1 MLRLLPLSLLISLSI
16 FSFSPPFS
24 ASLRWEWEPPAS
36 IELSE
41 DETADLHCPARG
53 LPPPLIRWSFNAV
66 PFHEWTEDERR
77 VLLDGGKLLRI
88 RALKRDLD
96 TGLYQC
102 NATNAEGS
110 LASATFLN
118 VQAFAPYFRHSA
130 HRVLKV
136 LRGISV
142 DLPCDVRAAPKAR
155 VRWVDANNT
164 AIVGVKSKLEFLANF
179 TLRLFDVSSADDGF
193 YYCNVSNRYGINRA
207 MNRLEVFSPT
217 YFAEVP
223 QPDSV
228 IRDAFESVT
237 FRCRAVAD
245 PRLTMEY
252 VWTRNGKRMEQ
263 NGRMDADGTN
273 VLEMSKLRGKNSGR
287 IECSVITE
295 VDVKTASVELMVRD
309 VPEPPEVLR
318 VDCSSG
324 RHALVVWRRRA
335 ENGAP
340 LSHFTVDA
348 LGTRDANWQKV
359 WEEKVAGQNTERDKR
374 TMFKAAIP
382 LAPWVNYTFRMFAHN
397 SYGASEPASAPSA
410 SVPCATPPDV
420 PFSNPMEVHAQ
431 GTEPDN
437 LVIRWTPLARNVWN
451 APGLKYLVRY
461 RQMDDSAPADWHEFF
476 VEDPFANQTTIREQ
490 PTFRPFLV
498 QVRAVNSR
506 GFSAIEPETVL
517 GWSGEDV
524 PLEAPRGLRLVAHRN
539 HSTVELGWEEL
550 KSASSV
556 RGHFVGFRLDHWPS
570 VRPFLITSQIV
581 PNISTVATISGLQAL
596 TNYEAKVCVLN
607 GQYES
612 EGSNL
617 LKFTT
622 IEGAPSKVHN
632 LRVHSVGSRSLL
644 ATWEPPLHPNGNLRG
659 FYLAFENLSSGFTEE
674 TFVLRRQLFYLHESL
689 SPETPFRVAVW
700 AETGGGE
707 GPRTWRNTR
716 TWPLRDP
723 DPPLFS
729 VRSLSPTVLRVRWF
743 PSGNASSAAHWRMSG
758 SSFLLNYTK
767 KGTDQWHQTVPIVLP
782 QVVFD
787 LRNLAEGTDYVLI
800 GEAREGPKRRRASEA
815 VNIRTESSRG
825 RLPFSNERLR
835 SAAWFLAVLIACA
848 LTFALLAVACVVAQR
863 NADGIPLGFMAFRRR
878 EKRFGPAL
886 RFRTPSSSTGE
897 EELGPADALDWL
909 AEGSEVHKRFL
920 AEAQRRLSGAMDS
933 KEREKRQKTRE
944 KGERDNAVG
953 ESKTEKEEREKEQQK
968 QTSRNGE

>member
-1 MLRLLPLSLLISLSI
+1 
-16 FSFSPPFS
+16 
-24 ASLRWEWEPPAS
+24 
-36 IELSE
+36 
-41 DETADLHCPARG
+41 
-53 LPPPLIRWSFNAV
+53 
-66 PFHEWTEDERR
+66 
-77 VLLDGGKLLRI
+77 
-88 RALKRDLD
+88 
-96 TGLYQC
+96 
-102 NATNAEGS
+102 
-110 LASATFLN
+110 
-118 VQAFAPYFRHSA
+118 
-130 HRVLKV
+130 
-136 LRGISV
+136 
-142 DLPCDVRAAPKAR
+142 
-155 VRWVDANNT
+155 
-164 AIVGVKSKLEFLANF
+164 
-179 TLRLFDVSSADDGF
+179 
-193 YYCNVSNRYGINRA
+193 
-207 MNRLEVFSPT
+207 
-217 YFAEVP
+217 
-223 QPDSV
+223 
-228 IRDAFESVT
+228 
-237 FRCRAVAD
+237 
-245 PRLTMEY
+245 MEY
-252 VWTRNGKRMEQ
+252 VWTRNAKRMEQ

-359 WEEKVAGQNTERDKR
+359 WEEKVAGQNTEMDKR

-382 LAPWVNYTFRMFAHN
+382 LAPW
-397 SYGASEPASAPSA
+397 ASAPSA

-451 APGLKYLVRY
+451 APGLKYLMRY

-612 EGSNL
+612 EG
-617 LKFTT
+617 
-622 IEGAPSKVHN
+622 H
-632 LRVHSVGSRSLL
+632 
-644 ATWEPPLHPNGNLRG
+644 
-659 FYLAFENLSSGFTEE
+659 
-674 TFVLRRQLFYLHESL
+674 
-689 SPETPFRVAVW
+689 
-700 AETGGGE
+700 
-707 GPRTWRNTR
+707 
-716 TWPLRDP
+716 
-723 DPPLFS
+723 
-729 VRSLSPTVLRVRWF
+729 
-743 PSGNASSAAHWRMSG
+743 
-758 SSFLLNYTK
+758 
-767 KGTDQWHQTVPIVLP
+767 TDQWHQTVPIVLP

-815 VNIRTESSRG
+815 LNIRTESSRG
-825 RLPFSNERLR
+825 RPPFSKERLR